1 MRRLFR
7 FLGHQEYLRF
17 GVRDRIIRMYHNP
30 DKAKAEKFT
39 VDFFGA
45 RYPGDFNNF
54 LDWSVYYYGAYEKE
68 ELKLMRDILRLMNAP
83 ITLDIGA
90 NVGQHSLFASIY
102 SKEVIAFE
110 PYPAVARKI
119 QEKIDV
125 NNRRNIILC
134 LVGLGEK
141 DATLSYKKPDSCNMG
156 IGSFLVPNDPIPASS
171 PTTELRVVNGDAYL
185 SSIGAPK
192 VDFIKMDIEGFEV
205 YALRGLRQT
214 LGESRPVIFMEWSS
228 ATQKTLGE
236 GSLADL
242 YPENYVFY
250 QFEPHVPVFHFFRKL
265 NYELVSLQENPS
277 EGNILA
283 MPIDFVERFATH
295 RPALEH
301 RHVAL

>member
-17 GVRDRIIRMYHNP
+17 GVRDRIIRMYDNP

-45 RYPGDFNNF
+45 RYPGDFNNS
-54 LDWSVYYYGAYEKE
+54 LDWNVFYYGAYSKD
-68 ELKLMRDILRLMNAP
+68 ELKLIRDVLGSMNAP

-110 PYPAVARKI
+110 PYPPVARKI

-125 NNRRNIILC
+125 NNIRNITLC

-141 DATLSYKKPDSCNMG
+141 DAMLPFEEPDSCNMG
-156 IGSFLVPNDPIPASS
+156 TGSFVVPDDPIPASS

-214 LGESRPVIFMEWSS
+214 LRESRPVVFMEWSS
-228 ATQKTLGE
+228 ATQRTLGE

-242 YPENYVFY
+242 YPEDYVFY
-250 QFEPHVPVFHFFRKL
+250 QFEPQVPVFHFFRTL
-265 NYELVSLQENPS
+265 NYELVPLQENPS

-295 RPALEH
+295 RPALKH

>member
-54 LDWSVYYYGAYEKE
+54 LDWSVFYYGAYEKE
-68 ELKLMRDILRLMNAP
+68 ELKLMRDILGLMNAP

-90 NVGQHSLFASIY
+90 NVGHHSLFASIY

-110 PYPAVARKI
+110 PYPPVARKI

-125 NNRRNIILC
+125 NNIRNITLC

-141 DATLSYKKPDSCNMG
+141 DAMLPFEEPDSCNLG
-156 IGSFLVPNDPIPASS
+156 TGSFMVPEDPIPASS

-192 VDFIKMDIEGFEV
+192 VDFIKMDIQGFEV

-228 ATQKTLGE
+228 ATQKTLRE
-236 GSLADL
+236 ESLADL

-250 QFEPHVPVFHFFRKL
+250 QFEPHVPAFHFFRKL
-265 NYELVSLQENPS
+265 NYQLVPLQENPS

-283 MPIDFVERFATH
+283 MPLDFVERFATH
-295 RPALEH
+295 RPALKH

>member
-1 MRRLFR
+1 
-7 FLGHQEYLRF
+7 
-17 GVRDRIIRMYHNP
+17 MYNNP

-54 LDWSVYYYGAYEKE
+54 LDWSVFYYGAYEKE
-68 ELKLMRDILRLMNAP
+68 ELKLMRDILGLMNAP

-110 PYPAVARKI
+110 PYPPVARKI

-125 NNRRNIILC
+125 NNIRNITLC

-141 DATLSYKKPDSCNMG
+141 DVMLPFEKPDSCNMG
-156 IGSFLVPNDPIPASS
+156 TGSFVVPDDPIPASS

-214 LGESRPVIFMEWSS
+214 LRESRPVVFMEWSS
-228 ATQKTLGE
+228 ATQRTLGE

-242 YPENYVFY
+242 YPEDYVFY
-250 QFEPHVPVFHFFRKL
+250 QFEPQVPVFHFFRTL
-265 NYELVSLQENPS
+265 NYELVPLQENPS

-295 RPALEH
+295 RPALKH